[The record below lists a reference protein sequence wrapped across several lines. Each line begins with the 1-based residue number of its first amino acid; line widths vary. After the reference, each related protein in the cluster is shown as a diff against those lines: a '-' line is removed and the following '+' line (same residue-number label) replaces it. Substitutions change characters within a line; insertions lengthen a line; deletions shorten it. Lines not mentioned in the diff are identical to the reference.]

1 MLRLQQKTR
10 RGMTPERRG
19 CWRRKGYSHT
29 FWYIRLISALLSDNL
44 QVKSKL
50 AILEDEY
57 NIPINR
63 DFREEVNTMCNLA
76 EGIEE
81 RAIERTQTRKQ
92 HLKSLL

>member
-1 MLRLQQKTR
+1 M
-10 RGMTPERRG
+10 
-19 CWRRKGYSHT
+19 
-29 FWYIRLISALLSDNL
+29 

-81 RAIERTQTRKQ
+81 RAIERTQKATSEKFIMSMFNKGYTLDQ
-92 HLKSLL
+92 IADVADISKDDVNVNFLDN